1 VWLEAQKTHR
11 VPFRDVKQSVE
22 DHEDLV
28 SIKTCC
34 ALVIKDKNLNHDAV
48 AAIKRQVPFLIGG
61 TITGIIMTYFWGFL
75 ITLFV
80 NSMMWYLISFVVYK
94 LVWRKNG
101 LTDQMIILR
110 NILKKTKPQ
119 KSIQRAL

>member
-1 VWLEAQKTHR
+1 M
-11 VPFRDVKQSVE
+11 
-22 DHEDLV
+22 
-28 SIKTCC
+28 
-34 ALVIKDKNLNHDAV
+34 NHDAV

-80 NSMMWYLISFVVYK
+80 NSIMWYLISLVVYK

-110 NILKKTKPQ
+110 YFLKKIERQ
-119 KSIQRAL
+119 KKYSKSLVNTSHSDGNFIRY